1 MWFLSG
7 DFTAGPD
14 SAEVTLTAARRALI
28 ADLGS
33 VGKFREKQ
41 IETG

>member
-14 SAEVTLTAARRALI
+14 SADATLTAARNALI

-33 VGKFREKQ
+33 FGKFRGK
-41 IETG
+41 